1 MARSDLGEIRFP
13 LHLPPGK
20 SALVLFGDSGGR
32 VTFEFADDGVPGAM
46 KLALVRGK
54 RLEGSFRVVEG
65 NDQPQPKEGTA
76 KRKGRGPLKWA

>member
-1 MARSDLGEIRFP
+1 MKKKAGLNEIRFP

-32 VTFEFADDGVPGAM
+32 VMFEFSDDGVAGAM
-46 KLALVRGK
+46 RLALVRGK

-65 NDQPQPKEGTA
+65 NEKPQ
-76 KRKGRGPLKWA
+76 KGGFLK